1 MKILRVLVHIDS
13 DQVSDALMEKIRI
26 LAKQNEISIELFRC
40 CYNDSL
46 HRSYMFDTEL
56 EKHAKAGY
64 LHQKERELIRIAEQL
79 ERQGLSVGYDVT
91 WNKNAAEGVI
101 KKALRFRADMVIA
114 SVGKHPLGYYIFRQG
129 DWQLIAQCPVPLLLV
144 KDTAWSAHPRIAAM
158 VDPFHQ
164 CDEPNKLDHEI
175 LMTSNSI
182 ANLLLGELHVV
193 HSFSSIPQVAIFDE
207 HLTMDYA
214 TLHQKVKTRH
224 TEVLQALVEGE
235 ALASAILNLEE
246 GEIHEVIPALVKREN
261 INILIM
267 GSIARG
273 VVERFL
279 IGSSV
284 ERVLDKV
291 DCDVLLIKQ
300 PGFVSP
306 VTE

>member
-1 MKILRVLVHIDS
+1 MKILRVLVHVDS
-13 DQVSDALMEKIRI
+13 DQVSDALMEKVRV
-26 LAKQNEISIELFRC
+26 LGQQNELCIELFRC

-46 HRSYMFDTEL
+46 HRSYMFDAEL
-56 EKHAKAGY
+56 EKHGKAGY
-64 LHQKERELIRIAEQL
+64 LQQKEGALIRIAEQL
-79 ERQGLSVGYDVT
+79 ERQGLRVGYDVT
-91 WNKNAAEGVI
+91 WNRNTAEGVI
-101 KKALRFRADMVIA
+101 RKALRFRADMVIT
-114 SVGKHPLGYYIFRQG
+114 SVGKHPVGYYILRQG

-144 KDTAWSAHPRIAAM
+144 KEQGWSTHPRIAAM

-164 CDEPNKLDHEI
+164 CDEPNELDHEI
-175 LMTSNSI
+175 LMKSKSV
-182 ANLLLGELHVV
+182 ANLVLGELHVA

-214 TLHQKVKTRH
+214 ALHQKVKTRH

-235 ALASAILNLEE
+235 GLASAVLHLED
-246 GEIHEVIPALVKREN
+246 GEIHDVIPALVKREH
-261 INILIM
+261 IDILIM